1 MRSFKIAVVLLVM
14 LALVSAFTSCGSSSS
29 DSKDGKK
36 SSVEGTIDGEKFE
49 NENDEALP
57 NQFSAQI
64 AGNVISIYLMINAT
78 SIITIVGESDENH
91 KLPGNI
97 KITEATFTDGTT
109 IYTYSSGNVNINS
122 CPNATG
128 DTFTG
133 RLDNLKLKDITE
145 TTEKT
150 INASFTVT
158 VVNAAGA
165 ALVCSGGQDGDDNK
179 DDAAPK
185 CGFNADKCDGGVCC
199 PFVECVEDC
208 FTKNCLSKCDS
219 LDTIMECFTCSIECE
234 DSCAPK
240 MTSAC
245 ETAWTALDECMEEN
259 GCEDLIDDE
268 EIECAITH
276 CCDELKAAF
285 QK

>member
-1 MRSFKIAVVLLVM
+1 MRSFKITAVLLV
-14 LALVSAFTSCGSSSS
+14 LFALFAAFTSCGSSSS

-36 SSVEGTIDGEKFE
+36 SSVDGTIDGEKFE

-78 SIITIVGESDENH
+78 SMITIIGESDETH

-109 IYTYSSGNVNINS
+109 IYSYSSGNVNINS
-122 CPNATG
+122 CPKAIG

-165 ALVCSGGQDGDDNK
+165 ALVCSEKDSDDNK
-179 DDAAPK
+179 DDTAPK
-185 CGFNADKCDGGVCC
+185 CGFNADKCDGGICC
-199 PFVECVEDC
+199 PFVECVNDC
-208 FTKNCLSKCDS
+208 FIKNCLSKCDS
-219 LDTIMECFTCSIECE
+219 LDTIMECITCSIECE
-234 DSCAPK
+234 ETCAPK

-245 ETAWTALDECMEEN
+245 ETAWKALDECMEEN

-268 EIECAITH
+268 EIECATTH